1 MTRLV
6 EKEFM
11 IAALRKQRDLL
22 NGLVSELRSKR
33 ELDRT
38 TSTLYD
44 RVTKQV
50 EQDLKKL
57 RKLRREV
64 F

>member
-1 MTRLV
+1 
-6 EKEFM
+6 M

>member
-1 MTRLV
+1 MK